1 MESYASLYSYKC
13 FNIQT
18 VIQDFIEKKKKKETN
33 NQDGLTGF
41 SNPKAST
48 RGILELPNVS
58 LH

>member
-18 VIQDFIEKKKKKETN
+18 VIQDFIEKKKETN
-33 NQDGLTGF
+33 NQGGLTGF
-41 SNPKAST
+41 SKPRAST
-48 RGILELPNVS
+48 RGVLELPNVS